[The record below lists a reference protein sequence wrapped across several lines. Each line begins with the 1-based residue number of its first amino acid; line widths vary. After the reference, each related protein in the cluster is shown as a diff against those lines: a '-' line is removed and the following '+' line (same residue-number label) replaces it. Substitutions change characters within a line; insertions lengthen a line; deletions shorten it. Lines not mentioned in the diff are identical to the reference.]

1 MDDLRA
7 TAPAANADI
16 LEKITSFGYAIQSSA
31 ETPITK
37 ILPDFPCDNLKLIAQ
52 ISGANPSAAPFQL
65 LYRLY
70 PFDSF
75 LAKDCHGSLMS
86 LFDALK
92 ITTDKSENSNNTS
105 WIRNLWQKN
114 DGQKI
119 VSIERPTLSKS
130 LLETETGLQS
140 HKGIYLYVFEFR
152 LTFII
157 IYLCGSDSY
166 NRFEWQKCYN

>member
-1 MDDLRA
+1 MDDLKA
-7 TAPAANADI
+7 TAPAANDDI

-86 LFDALK
+86 LFDTLK
-92 ITTDKSENSNNTS
+92 ITTEKSENSSNTS

-140 HKGIYLYVFEFR
+140 HKGIYLYAFEF
-152 LTFII
+152 F
-157 IYLCGSDSY
+157 DFY
-166 NRFEWQKCYN
+166 NHVFMWL